1 MSNDRSESLNS
12 IQVRELLEFYSELGL
27 TETINEEPINRF
39 ELAKK
44 INQESNLKK
53 INTNL
58 AKTELIPKKS
68 AIHVATALANKSTTI
83 DQLRS
88 SLATFEFC
96 DLRKGARNFVFGD
109 GNTNAPVMIIGDA
122 PNPLEDREG
131 KPFVGEEGDLLDKM
145 FDAIGYSR
153 YSKTEKSI
161 YMSSLIPWRP
171 LHTQSSIKPEVEM
184 LLPFIKKHIEII
196 NPKFLVFMGND
207 PLDSL
212 LQDITENK
220 KPGTWTN
227 FLDIDSLIMHHPK
240 YLIKNPSA
248 KKEAWKDLLLLKEK
262 LHDV

>member
-1 MSNDRSESLNS
+1 
-12 IQVRELLEFYSELGL
+12 
-27 TETINEEPINRF
+27 
-39 ELAKK
+39 
-44 INQESNLKK
+44 
-53 INTNL
+53 
-58 AKTELIPKKS
+58 
-68 AIHVATALANKSTTI
+68 
-83 DQLRS
+83 
-88 SLATFEFC
+88 
-96 DLRKGARNFVFGD
+96 
-109 GNTNAPVMIIGDA
+109 MIIGDA

-161 YMSSLIPWRP
+161 YMSSLIPWKP

-220 KPGTWTN
+220 KPGTWIN

>member
-27 TETINEEPINRF
+27 TETINEKPINRF

-44 INQESNLKK
+44 INQESKLKK

-161 YMSSLIPWRP
+161 YMSSLIPWTP

-227 FLDIDSLIMHHPK
+227 FLDIDRLIMNHPK
-240 YLIKNPSA
+240 
-248 KKEAWKDLLLLKEK
+248 
-262 LHDV
+262 